1 VDKGLQVTDIE
12 SLSGLAHVSRETRT
26 RLETYL
32 ALLVKWQASINLVAP
47 STLEDAWARHFAD
60 SAQLLAYAPDE
71 IRLWLDVGSGAG
83 FPGLVMGILL
93 METHPDAEV
102 VLIESD
108 TRKCAFLQTV
118 IAQTKAPVRVLP
130 MRVEKVAGD
139 IIEKVG
145 GYPDVISAR
154 AVAPLPKLLE
164 MIAPFWS
171 QDCIGLLM
179 KGRDVVFEL
188 TEAAKCWTIKASQ
201 APSIT
206 AGDGVILKLEELARV
221 RAETAR

>member
-1 VDKGLQVTDIE
+1 MTDVE
-12 SLSGLAHVSRETRT
+12 SLSGLAAVSRETRE
-26 RLETYL
+26 RLETYQ

-47 STLEDAWARHFAD
+47 STVDTAWERHFAD
-60 SAQLLAYAPDE
+60 SAQLLAHAPDD
-71 IRLWLDVGSGAG
+71 IKLWLDVGSGAG
-83 FPGLVMGILL
+83 FPGLVMGIMM
-93 METHPDAEV
+93 MEIHPGAEV

-130 MRVEKVAGD
+130 MRVEKAAESVV
-139 IIEKVG
+139 EKVG

-171 QDCIGLLM
+171 QDSTGLFM
-179 KGRDVVFEL
+179 KGRDVVLEL

-221 RAETAR
+221 RAERAN

>member
-1 VDKGLQVTDIE
+1 MTDVE
-12 SLSGLAHVSRETRT
+12 SLSGLGAVSRETRA
-26 RLETYL
+26 RLETYQ
-32 ALLVKWQASINLVAP
+32 ALLVKWQKSINLVAP
-47 STLEDAWARHFAD
+47 STLEDAWERHFAD
-60 SAQLLAYAPDE
+60 SAQLLVHAPAK
-71 IRLWLDVGSGAG
+71 IKLWLDVGSGAG

-93 METHPDAEV
+93 METHPGSEV

-130 MRVEKVAGD
+130 MRVEKAAEDVVG
-139 IIEKVG
+139 KVG
-145 GYPDVISAR
+145 STPDVISAR
-154 AVAPLPKLLE
+154 AVAPLSKLLE

-171 QDCIGLLM
+171 QDCVGLFM

-188 TEAAKCWTIKASQ
+188 TEASKCWTIKASQ

-221 RAETAR
+221 RAQTAR

>member
-1 VDKGLQVTDIE
+1 MTDIE
-12 SLSGLAHVSRETRT
+12 SLSGLGTVSRETRA
-26 RLETYL
+26 RLETYR
-32 ALLVKWQASINLVAP
+32 ALLVKWQKSINLVAP
-47 STLEDAWARHFAD
+47 STLEAAWERHFAD
-60 SAQLLAYAPDE
+60 SAQLMAHAPAD

-83 FPGLVMGILL
+83 FPGLVAGIMM
-93 METHPDAEV
+93 MEAHPRAKT

-130 MRVEKVAGD
+130 MRVEKAAADVAGQL
-139 IIEKVG
+139 G

-154 AVAPLPKLLE
+154 AVAPLPKLLH
-164 MIAPFWS
+164 MIEPFWS
-171 QDCIGLLM
+171 QGCTGLFM

-188 TEAAKCWTIKASQ
+188 TEAAKCWTIKVSQ

>member
-1 VDKGLQVTDIE
+1 VDKGLQVSDIE
-12 SLSGLAHVSRETRT
+12 SLSGLAGVSRETRE
-26 RLETYL
+26 RLETYQ

-47 STLEDAWARHFAD
+47 STLEGAWERHFAD
-60 SAQLLAYAPDE
+60 SAQLLAHAPAD
-71 IRLWLDVGSGAG
+71 IKLWLDVGSGAG

-93 METHPDAEV
+93 METHPGAEV

-130 MRVEKVAGD
+130 MRVEKAAEDVLG
-139 IIEKVG
+139 KVG
-145 GYPDVISAR
+145 GTPDVISAR

-171 QDCIGLLM
+171 QDCIGLFM

>member
-1 VDKGLQVTDIE
+1 MTDVE
-12 SLSGLAHVSRETRT
+12 SLSGLAAVSRETRE
-26 RLETYL
+26 RLETYK

-47 STLEDAWARHFAD
+47 STVDTAWERHFAD
-60 SAQLLAYAPDE
+60 SAQLLAHAPGQVK
-71 IRLWLDVGSGAG
+71 LWLDVGSGAG
-83 FPGLVMGILL
+83 FPGLVMGLMM
-93 METHPDAEV
+93 METHPGAEV

-130 MRVEKVAGD
+130 MRVEKAAQNVV
-139 IIEKVG
+139 ETVG
-145 GYPDVISAR
+145 GHPDVISAR

-171 QDCIGLLM
+171 QDSTGLFM
-179 KGRDVVFEL
+179 KGRDVVLEL
-188 TEAAKCWTIKASQ
+188 TEAAKCWTIKASH

-221 RAETAR
+221 RAETAN

>member
-1 VDKGLQVTDIE
+1 MYQ
-12 SLSGLAHVSRETRT
+12 
-26 RLETYL
+26 
-32 ALLVKWQASINLVAP
+32 ALLIKWQASINLVAP
-47 STLEDAWARHFAD
+47 STLEAAWERHFAD
-60 SAQLLAYAPDE
+60 SAQLLAHAPAE
-71 IRLWLDVGSGAG
+71 IKLWLDVGSGAG
-83 FPGLVMGILL
+83 FPGLVMGLLL
-93 METHPDAEV
+93 MENHPGAEV

-130 MRVEKVAGD
+130 MRVEKAAEDVVGR
-139 IIEKVG
+139 VG

-154 AVAPLPKLLE
+154 AVAQLPKLLD
-164 MIAPFWS
+164 MIAPFWA
-171 QDCIGLLM
+171 QDCVGLFM

-188 TEAAKCWTIKASQ
+188 TEAAKCWTIEASQ